1 VIELVFYNV
10 SLDVRPDDSNYDRE
24 ENYIRYKITIEMKT
38 QFVLCMGGYLMT
50 GLHIAHSQI
59 RGNKEIKPEGQQPMT
74 EDTWNSMT

>member
-1 VIELVFYNV
+1 
-10 SLDVRPDDSNYDRE
+10 
-24 ENYIRYKITIEMKT
+24 MKT